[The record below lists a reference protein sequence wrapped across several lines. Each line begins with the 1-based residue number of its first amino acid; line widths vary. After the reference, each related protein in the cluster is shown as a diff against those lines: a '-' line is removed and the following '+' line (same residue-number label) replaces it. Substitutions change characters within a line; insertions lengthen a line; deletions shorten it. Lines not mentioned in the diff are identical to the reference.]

1 MGAFDTG
8 TKTLVV
14 HGQNECD
21 IPTQLPVHEDTQ
33 FDALLKVF
41 NHLLVCTLVIG
52 RNVLS
57 LKEKCNYK
65 IVDVFL
71 RDSRNSRTI
80 SNNQNALNGKKY
92 K

>member
-1 MGAFDTG
+1 MLPLVFLFCGCVGAFDTG

-41 NHLLVCTLVIG
+41 NHLFVCTLVIG
-52 RNVLS
+52 R
-57 LKEKCNYK
+57 
-65 IVDVFL
+65 DF
-71 RDSRNSRTI
+71 
-80 SNNQNALNGKKY
+80 KKMY
-92 K
+92 